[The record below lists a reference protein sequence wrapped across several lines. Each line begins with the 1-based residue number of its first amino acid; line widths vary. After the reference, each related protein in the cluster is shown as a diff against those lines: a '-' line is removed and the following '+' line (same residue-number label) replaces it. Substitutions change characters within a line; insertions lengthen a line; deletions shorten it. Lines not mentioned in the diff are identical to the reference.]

1 MLKKRLVQTTI
12 TCALLTV
19 LSVSIMLPGSA
30 AIVRDWYEEGVYVFG
45 SANREEYISTSL
57 LEDLSYKSEYVGEGE
72 RMYTI
77 TDIFELTKELE
88 VEAKYD
94 NGYED
99 TFTFNFD
106 ADSISTNMADNFFY
120 HNYRWDED
128 RSRII
133 LTSFRADFGSIR
145 YFVEPDWELFNT
157 NLEALADRNQIVD
170 TVIHETTEHEI
181 TLGDFLDSIPSYK
194 IMGISDTE
202 QTPFSISNTSTK
214 WSMTFDLSNY
224 IYRSEWDYI
233 EGTYSYSYFPYSK
246 YLVSVSLD
254 YSDGG
259 TLISYDCT
267 ESYEVTTDERII
279 KGEEEYRIRK
289 GGSSAIRTPYNFSYA
304 LLSLLIVPT
313 VILYNKKKRNKM
325 N

>member
-1 MLKKRLVQTTI
+1 MLKKRFVQTTI

-19 LSVSIMLPGSA
+19 LSISIILPGSA

-45 SANREEYISTSL
+45 SATKREYIATSL
-57 LEDLSYKSEYVGEGE
+57 KEDLSSKSEYIDEEE

-77 TDIFELTKELE
+77 TDINEITKEVE
-88 VEAKYD
+88 VEAKYND
-94 NGYED
+94 GHEN
-99 TFTFNFD
+99 TRIFNFG
-106 ADSISTNMADNFFY
+106 ADSISTYYANNFFY
-120 HNYRWDED
+120 HNYRWEEEN
-128 RSRII
+128 SRII
-133 LTSFRADFGSIR
+133 LTSFDAGFRNVK
-145 YFVEPDWELFNT
+145 YFVEPDWEVFNT
-157 NLEALADRNQIVD
+157 NLKDLADRTQVVD
-170 TVIHETTEHEI
+170 TVSHDYTTYEI

-202 QTPFSISNTSTK
+202 QTPFSISNSSTK

-224 IYRSEWDYI
+224 IYRSEWDYF
-233 EGTYSYSYFPYSK
+233 EDTRSYFPYSK
-246 YLVSVSLD
+246 YLVSVALD

-259 TLISYDCT
+259 TLVAYDYT
-267 ESYEVTTDERII
+267 ISYEVTTDEIII
-279 KGEEEYRIRK
+279 KGDYEYRIRK
-289 GGSSAIRTPYNFSYA
+289 GGSSAIRTPSNFSYA

>member
-1 MLKKRLVQTTI
+1 MLKKKFVHTTI

-19 LSVSIMLPGSA
+19 LSVSLILPGSA
-30 AIVRDWYEEGVYVFG
+30 AIVRDWYEDDVYVFG
-45 SANREEYISTSL
+45 MVMNGEFSYTSL
-57 LEDLSYKSEYVGEGE
+57 SEDLSYKFEIIEEEE

-77 TDIFELTKELE
+77 TNIFESTKEVE

-94 NGYED
+94 SGNENTL
-99 TFTFNFD
+99 TFHFD
-106 ADSISTNMADNFFY
+106 ADLMSTYYASNFFY
-120 HNYRWDED
+120 HNYRWDEEN
-128 RSRII
+128 SRNI
-133 LTSFRADFGSIR
+133 LVEFQADFENIR

-157 NLEALADRNQIVD
+157 NLEVLGDRTQVVD
-170 TVIHETTEHEI
+170 TVTHDYTTDEI
-181 TLGDFLDSIPSYK
+181 TLGDFLDAIPSYK

-202 QTPFSISNTSTK
+202 QTPFSISNSSTK

-224 IYRSEWDYI
+224 IYEIEYDYI
-233 EGTYSYSYFPYSK
+233 EDIYSYFPYSK
-246 YLVSVSLD
+246 YLVNVALE

-259 TLISYDCT
+259 TLIAYDYT
-267 ESYEVTTDERII
+267 LSYEVTTDESLI
-279 KGEEEYRIRK
+279 KCEEEHRIRK
-289 GGSSAIRTPYNFSYA
+289 GGSSAIRTPINFSYT